1 MTYAIAQPLQ
11 AAIFQRLTSDEAL
24 TVLVGP
30 HVYDQVPPGLLPTLY
45 VALGPEVVRDRS
57 DQTGRGSEHDVAVS
71 VVTDGAGFSAAKA
84 AASAVSDA
92 LLGHDLILPRGRVVS
107 SRFLRAQAQKKGT
120 GETRQIDLIFRLR
133 VEDDAVLTP

>member
-1 MTYAIAQPLQ
+1 MTYALSQGLQ
-11 AAIFQRLTSDEAL
+11 AAIYQRLTSYPPLQA
-24 TVLVGP
+24 LVGP
-30 HVYDQVPPGLLPTLY
+30 DIYDQVPPGLLPTLY

-57 DQTGRGSEHDVAVS
+57 DATGRGSEHDVAVS

-92 LLGHDLILPRGRVVS
+92 LTDHPLTLPRGRVVS
-107 SRFLRAQAQKKGT
+107 SRFLRAQARRIGS

-133 VEDDAVLTP
+133 VEDDADIPS